1 MNRLDMLHTQRPPV
15 KETAEDTV
23 ADSADLGGPVTI
35 STVIVL
41 RTQNASWAHRVVLL
55 SCVVLI
61 DLAIYVT
68 VARETSGDQW
78 MNPLPEKILTD
89 VTGLLP
95 TALTASFMFN
105 GLESE

>member
-1 MNRLDMLHTQRPPV
+1 MTPS
-15 KETAEDTV
+15 
-23 ADSADLGGPVTI
+23 DSADMGRPATI

-68 VARETSGDQW
+68 VALETSGDQW

-89 VTGLLP
+89 VTELLP

-105 GLESE
+105 GLGSE